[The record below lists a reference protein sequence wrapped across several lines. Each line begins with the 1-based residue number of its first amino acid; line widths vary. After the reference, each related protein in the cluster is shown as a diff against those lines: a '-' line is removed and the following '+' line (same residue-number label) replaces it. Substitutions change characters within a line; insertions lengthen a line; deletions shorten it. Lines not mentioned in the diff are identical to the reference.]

1 MHVTPQEDT
10 PFRCFQHADN
20 MRMSLAEYLIKQIA
34 MLKTSQFSEGLP
46 VEHYVAQTPFFGPS
60 LVGSLA

>member
-1 MHVTPQEDT
+1 
-10 PFRCFQHADN
+10 
-20 MRMSLAEYLIKQIA
+20 MSLAEYLIKQIA